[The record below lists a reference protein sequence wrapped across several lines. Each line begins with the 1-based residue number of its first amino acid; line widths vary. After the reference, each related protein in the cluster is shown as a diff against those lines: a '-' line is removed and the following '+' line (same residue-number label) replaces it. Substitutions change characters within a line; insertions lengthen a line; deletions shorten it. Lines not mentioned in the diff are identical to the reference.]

1 MNLPSNDQGQQIL
14 KDYYQ
19 LSDLIQKKNYTSDDR
34 NLILQLMRKYPGLS
48 SKDNN
53 NDFIRLNEVRGHL
66 MNASHSTVQ
75 AHGRDEWIG
84 WFELYPSEIKATA
97 IENTA
102 RVINAVNSDIL
113 CIVEVENRVAI
124 NKFNENVIPQ
134 VGGEKY
140 KHTMVIDGNDGRGI
154 DVGIMTRS
162 PFEIDSIGTHVD
174 DFDDKGII
182 FSRDCA
188 EYTIK
193 TALGNPVLLLVNHF
207 KSQSGDAFIN
217 DPLRK
222 RQAKRVREI
231 YEEKLRQGH
240 EFIAITGDFNINPS
254 HDSLKPLLGNGSN
267 LLDITKHPKFK
278 NDGLSW
284 TYKRGHLEGK
294 LDYILLSPKLQDK
307 IQQAGI
313 ERHGVWVEENDN
325 GGFEHFPEVKG
336 ELDAASD
343 HAALWVDIDI

>member
-1 MNLPSNDQGQQIL
+1 MKLASFNLENLFQRPAFMNLPSNDQGQQIL

-34 NLILQLMRKYPGLS
+34 NLIVQLMRKYPGLA

-66 MNASHSTVQ
+66 MNASHSAVQ

-102 RVINAVNSDIL
+102 RVINAVNSDVL

-140 KHTMVIDGNDGRGI
+140 KHTMVRDGNDGRGI

-162 PFEIDSIGTHVD
+162 PFEIDSIDTHVD
-174 DFDDKGII
+174 D
-182 FSRDCA
+182 
-188 EYTIK
+188 
-193 TALGNPVLLLVNHF
+193 
-207 KSQSGDAFIN
+207 
-217 DPLRK
+217 
-222 RQAKRVREI
+222 
-231 YEEKLRQGH
+231 
-240 EFIAITGDFNINPS
+240 
-254 HDSLKPLLGNGSN
+254 
-267 LLDITKHPKFK
+267 
-278 NDGLSW
+278 
-284 TYKRGHLEGK
+284 
-294 LDYILLSPKLQDK
+294 
-307 IQQAGI
+307 
-313 ERHGVWVEENDN
+313 
-325 GGFEHFPEVKG
+325 
-336 ELDAASD
+336 SD
-343 HAALWVDIDI
+343 